1 MNDLNKA
8 MFLPDI
14 NGNVNSFR
22 QNLQAIYVKR
32 LINMVTGTTKNRFI
46 PAAQSM
52 AIYNLKK
59 VRTWVGNGTGDIATK
74 AHKTH
79 LRTLIDNALKEIK

>member
-1 MNDLNKA
+1 

-22 QNLQAIYVKR
+22 ENLQAIYVKR
-32 LINMVTGTTKNRFI
+32 LINMVKGTTKNRFI

-59 VRTWVGNGTGDIATK
+59 VRTWVGNGTENIATK
-74 AHKTH
+74 AHKTD
-79 LRTLIDNALKEIK
+79 LRMLIDSALKEIKIVQYLL